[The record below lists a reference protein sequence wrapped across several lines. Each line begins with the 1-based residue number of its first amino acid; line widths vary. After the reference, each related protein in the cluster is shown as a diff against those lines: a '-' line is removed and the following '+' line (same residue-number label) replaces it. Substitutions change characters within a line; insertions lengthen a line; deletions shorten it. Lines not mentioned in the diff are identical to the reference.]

1 MTTTAPSDIAP
12 AQHPVEHVD
21 IVVIGAGFSG
31 MYALHKIRTHGKHSV
46 IAFETGDGVGGTW
59 YWNRYPGARV
69 DIESVEY
76 SYSFDDE
83 LQQEWDWPELFSAQP
98 DLERY
103 ANHVA
108 DRFHLRDL
116 IRFGSRVNSA
126 RWDEGERRWHVQT
139 ENGHHAVAKW
149 VIAATGSLDMANLPN
164 WPGIDSFEGTWYHAA
179 KYPKDAVDLTGKRV
193 GIVGTGSSGI
203 QAITAVGKIAGHL
216 TVFQRTAQF
225 TLPSGNAP
233 MPEEYQRDWKDNYTE
248 RRQIMRSG
256 SHIGMTPPPGPSIM
270 EVTPEERLRILEQAW
285 NSRSGLKFMRTFSD
299 TGTNREANEILAD
312 FVRGKIKEI
321 VKDPVTAEM
330 LTPRGYPIGA
340 KRICMDTG
348 YWETFN
354 RPNVD
359 LVDVKKTPIVEVTAK
374 GIRTTEAEYEFD
386 VIIFATGFDAM
397 TGSLRA
403 MNITGVGGL
412 KLEDHWKSGPRT
424 HLGVFISGFPNL
436 LMVHGP
442 GSPSVLAQMIT
453 SGELQVEW
461 EVEFLERMDAEGI
474 IAFDVTRE
482 AEDRWHDVL
491 EECVGKTLYGY
502 AESWYLGANIEGKPR
517 GILIYTGAYDTYR
530 ERLAAS
536 IDNDYE
542 GFVLER
548 S

>member
-1 MTTTAPSDIAP
+1 MTTTAPGDTARTE
-12 AQHPVEHVD
+12 HPVEHVD

-31 MYALHKIRTHGKHSV
+31 MYALYKIRTQGTHSV

-69 DIESVEY
+69 DIESMEY
-76 SYSFDDE
+76 SYSFDEE
-83 LQQEWDWPELFSAQP
+83 LQQEWAWPELFSAQP

-116 IRFGSRVNSA
+116 IRFESRVNRV
-126 RWDEGERRWHVQT
+126 RWDEDERRWHVQT
-139 ENGHHAVAKW
+139 DSGYHAVAKW
-149 VIAATGSLDMANLPN
+149 VIAATGSLDLASLPD
-164 WPGIDSFEGTWYHAA
+164 WPGLDTFEGEWYHAS
-179 KYPKDAVDLTGKRV
+179 KYPRDAVDLTGKRV
-193 GIVGTGSSGI
+193 GIIGTGSSGI
-203 QAITAVGKIAGHL
+203 QAVTAVGEVAGHL

-225 TLPSGNAP
+225 TLPARNQP
-233 MPEEYQRDWKDNYTE
+233 MPEDYEREWKAHYGE
-248 RRQIMRSG
+248 RREFMRSG
-256 SHIGMTPPPGPSIM
+256 PHIGMTPPPGPSILD
-270 EVTPEERLRILEQAW
+270 VSPEERLRMMEEGW
-285 NSRSGLKFMRTFSD
+285 NSRSGLKFMRMFRD
-299 TGTNREANEILAD
+299 TSTNLEANEILAD

-321 VKDPVTAEM
+321 VKDPVTAER

-359 LVDVKKTPIVEVTAK
+359 LVDVKETPIVEITPK
-374 GIRTTEAEYEFD
+374 GMRTTEAEYELD

-397 TGSLRA
+397 TGALEH
-403 MNITGVGGL
+403 MNITGIGGL
-412 KLEDHWKSGPRT
+412 RLKDHWKDGPRT
-424 HLGVFISGFPNL
+424 HLGVFVSGFPNL

-453 SGELQVEW
+453 SGELQVDW
-461 EVEFLERMDAEGI
+461 ELGFIDRVEADGI
-474 IAFDVTRE
+474 ETVNATRE

-491 EECVGKTLYGY
+491 EDCVSKTLFGY
-502 AESWYLGANIEGKPR
+502 ADSWYLGANIPGKPR
-517 GILIYTGAYDTYR
+517 GILIYSGAYDTYL

-536 IDNDYE
+536 LENGYD

-548 S
+548 P